1 VGEVQ
6 LAVGRRRAGARGR
19 RRFAAALLAGAL
31 MLSVPIGALADDRDD
46 AAAKQ
51 RDSAARVDQ
60 LSSDLEGIDSSLSEI
75 YVQLDTLKAKIPVA
89 QAELEAATAQYEAA
103 TRQHQ
108 VAADQLDSARAERTR
123 LEGEIAQ
130 AQEAQAKATD
140 AIAGLARE
148 MYRGDTTSPL
158 VLAMTSQSTQEIGDR
173 ASAAESVARTQN
185 RTMDEARASQVVERN
200 KVERQEAVTTRIT
213 ALEEKARAAEE
224 EAETAK
230 ATSESKV
237 AELQEL
243 KSQTDAKAAEW
254 NAKKADAQK
263 QLESSQ
269 AQLDAATKELAK
281 IDAANRAANT
291 VFSGGSGGGSTTTAG
306 GMFSPPLRTG
316 LRITSPF
323 GWRIHPILG
332 VNMLHGGT
340 DFAASCGT
348 PQYPIAPGVISNLS
362 TGTSGGNIV
371 YINHGMINGH
381 SWITAHMHL
390 QGFVVSVGQQ
400 VGLNSVVGY
409 TGSTGGSTGC
419 HLHLSMWR
427 DGVLVDPMTYL

>member
-1 VGEVQ
+1 MGEVRVAVGE
-6 LAVGRRRAGARGR
+6 GGAGARGR
-19 RRFAAALLAGAL
+19 RRLAAALVVGAL
-31 MLSVPIGALADDRDD
+31 VLSVPMGALADDRDD
-46 AAAKQ
+46 AANKQ

-60 LSSDLEGIDSSLSEI
+60 LSSDLEGIDSNLADI

-89 QAELEAATAQYEAA
+89 QAELDAATAQYEAA

-108 VAADQLDSARAERTR
+108 VALDQLDSAVAERAR
-123 LEGEIAQ
+123 LKGEIEQ
-130 AQEAQAKATD
+130 AQEAQARATD

-173 ASAAESVARTQN
+173 ASAAESLARTQN

-200 KVERQEAVTTRIT
+200 KVERQEAVTTRIA
-213 ALEEKARAAEE
+213 ALEERAATAEQ
-224 EAETAK
+224 EADTAK
-230 ATSESKV
+230 ATSEAKV

-243 KSQTDAKAAEW
+243 KSETDAKAAEW
-254 NAKKADAQK
+254 SSRKADAQE

-269 AQLDAATKELAK
+269 AQLDAATEELAK
-281 IDAANRAANT
+281 IDAANRSANT
-291 VFSGGSGGGSTTTAG
+291 VFSGGSSGTSSTTGG

-316 LRITSPF
+316 LNITSPF
-323 GWRIHPILG
+323 GWRIHPLLG
-332 VNMLHGGT
+332 VNMLHAGT

-348 PQYPIAPGVISNLS
+348 PQYPIAPGVISKLS
-362 TGTSGGNIV
+362 SGTSGGNIV

-390 QGFVVSVGQQ
+390 QGFMVSVGQQ

-427 DGVLVDPMTYL
+427 DGALVDPMTYL